1 MFSTALSLLRTP
13 QKALP
18 RPSDANTTR
27 GGKRNAP
34 SSPDGSDGTIDIEE
48 NENKIAEKVAVLEGR
63 VSSLSDRVE
72 YQQDRILQ
80 LEQTVEQQK
89 IISKST
95 NIIIYGIEEHLRDG
109 EVRQL
114 LGGGRDLP
122 SLIPNIVDTYRLGQL
137 KANAARPRPVL
148 VKFNSTRSRN
158 AAFKHSK
165 RLRGRSLSLAEDL
178 TPRPDPQI
186 SILLKPKAIQCCGE
200 EEPFAFAKQM
210 GESVGPR
217 SSPSWPTS
225 CPGFPRAPG
234 STNPSNHQSTSR
246 AGPTHEGLFQRN
258 PASTP
263 GSPAQRMDDHCQWQ
277 TGTAHS
283 A

>member
-1 MFSTALSLLRTP
+1 MISTALSLLRTP

-18 RPSDANTTR
+18 RPSDANATR

-48 NENKIAEKVAVLEGR
+48 NENEIAEKVAVLEGR

-114 LGGGRDLP
+114 FGGGQGSP
-122 SLIPNIVDTYRLGQL
+122 IVDPQHCGHLP
-137 KANAARPRPVL
+137 PRP
-148 VKFNSTRSRN
+148 TQ
-158 AAFKHSK
+158 
-165 RLRGRSLSLAEDL
+165 G
-178 TPRPDPQI
+178 
-186 SILLKPKAIQCCGE
+186 QCCK
-200 EEPFAFAKQM
+200 AAA
-210 GESVGPR
+210 SVGEIQLDKV
-217 SSPSWPTS
+217 TK
-225 CPGFPRAPG
+225 CC
-234 STNPSNHQSTSR
+234 
-246 AGPTHEGLFQRN
+246 FQ
-258 PASTP
+258 A
-263 GSPAQRMDDHCQWQ
+263 
-277 TGTAHS
+277 
-283 A
+283 